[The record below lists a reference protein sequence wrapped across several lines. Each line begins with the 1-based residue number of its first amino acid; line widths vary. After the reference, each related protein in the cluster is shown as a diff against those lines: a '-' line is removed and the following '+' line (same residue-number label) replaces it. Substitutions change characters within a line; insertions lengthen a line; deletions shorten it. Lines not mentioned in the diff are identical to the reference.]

1 MKEIL
6 HINSYGLYNNLF
18 DNLYKEQLKKGIE
31 LKVYEFGAEGTQE
44 NAVFVPEELKIK
56 IIRDFNFK
64 QWHRFFFHV
73 KHKKVFS
80 AIQYA
85 IDDFSDYC
93 VVHAH
98 SLFSNG
104 YIALRIKQKYQIPYV
119 VAVRN
124 TDVNDFFKKML
135 FLRPLGIKILK
146 EAEAIVFLSDSY
158 KDKVL
163 SRYVPASIRRDIEK
177 KSCVIPNG
185 IDEFWFKNLNN
196 SAQILH
202 ENKIK
207 LITAGAVNNNKNHST
222 VIEACKILI
231 NLGYSVDYHIIGKVE
246 DKELLEKLI
255 SNKFVRYS
263 NPKPKE
269 QLIDEF
275 RDSNIFVMPS
285 HTETFGLVY
294 AEAISQGL
302 PVLYTRGQGFDRQ
315 FPEGVVGF
323 SVDDNNP
330 NEIADRIRSII
341 NDYEQLSQNC
351 PRCSY
356 KFKWEDIALSYID
369 LYKGMIKTED

>member
-85 IDDFSDYC
+85 IDDFSEYS

-124 TDVNDFFKKML
+124 TDVNDFFKKLL
-135 FLRPLGIKILK
+135 FLRPLGVKILK
-146 EAEAIVFLSDSY
+146 EAEFVVFLSDSY

-163 SRYVPASIRRDIEK
+163 SQYVPDSIRRDIEK

-246 DKELLEKLI
+246 DKGLLEKLI

-294 AEAISQGL
+294 AEAMSQGL

-315 FPEGVVGF
+315 FPEGAVGF

-330 NEIADRIRSII
+330 NEIADRIQ
-341 NDYEQLSQNC
+341 DV
-351 PRCSY
+351 
-356 KFKWEDIALSYID
+356 
-369 LYKGMIKTED
+369 IKNYDCKILPSLI

>member
-1 MKEIL
+1 MRGIL

-18 DNLYKEQLKKGIE
+18 DNLYKEQLKHGIR
-31 LKVYEFGAEGTQE
+31 LKVYEFGAEGTQG
-44 NAVFVPEELKIK
+44 NAVFIPDGLKQN

-64 QWHRFFFHV
+64 KWHRVFFHV
-73 KHKKVFS
+73 KHNKVFS
-80 AIQYA
+80 AVQRVM
-85 IDDFSDYC
+85 DDFSEYS

-135 FLRPLGIKILK
+135 FLRPLGVKILK
-146 EAEAIVFLSDSY
+146 EAEFVIFLSDSY

-163 SRYVPASIRRDIEK
+163 SQYVPDSMRGDIEK
-177 KSCVIPNG
+177 KCRVIPNG
-185 IDEFWFKNLNN
+185 IDDFWFKNINN
-196 SAQILH
+196 KAKTVH
-202 ENKIK
+202 KEAIK

-231 NLGYSVDYHIIGKVE
+231 NLGYSVDYRIIGKAE
-246 DKELLEKLI
+246 DKELLEKI
-255 SNKFVRYS
+255 VSNKFVRYS
-263 NPKPKE
+263 DAKPKE

-275 RDSNIFVMPS
+275 SSSNIFVMPS

-356 KFKWEDIALSYID
+356 IFKWEDIALSYID